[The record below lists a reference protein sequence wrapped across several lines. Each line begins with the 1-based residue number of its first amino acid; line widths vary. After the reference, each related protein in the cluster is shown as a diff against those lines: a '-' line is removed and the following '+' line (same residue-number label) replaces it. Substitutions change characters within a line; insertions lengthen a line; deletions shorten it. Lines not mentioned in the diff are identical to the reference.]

1 MRVVVKASKLIK
13 GVNNGNNYC
22 FSSVLVVK
30 DDGVHADYVNVD
42 ESVCA
47 PSKIKPGVIAEMYVS
62 SMNSKQVTVFDIK
75 KNVNAEDVG
84 PSVAVDVSTGEVIE
98 ENPPL
103 PEPPADYPGGNSK
116 NKK

>member
-1 MRVVVKASKLIK
+1 MRVRVKSSKLIK

-42 ESVCA
+42 ESVCD

-62 SMNSKQVTVFDIK
+62 SSNSKQVTVFDIK
-75 KNVNAEDVG
+75 KNASNEDDG
-84 PSVAVDVSTGEVIE
+84 PSVSVDVSTGEVVDE
-98 ENPPL
+98 QPPL
-103 PEPPADYPGGNSK
+103 PEPPAGYPGGNSK